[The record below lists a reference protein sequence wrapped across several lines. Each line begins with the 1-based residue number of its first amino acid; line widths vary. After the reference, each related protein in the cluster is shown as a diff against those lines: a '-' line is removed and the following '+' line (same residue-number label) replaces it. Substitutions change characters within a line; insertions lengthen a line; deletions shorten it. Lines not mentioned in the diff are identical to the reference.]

1 MHKFNLVHR
10 DIKPENIMYSP
21 KFDRMVF
28 IDFGLSTFIQEEIG
42 NKTMTEFVGNIHYC
56 GPEMWKAYKDEK

>member
-1 MHKFNLVHR
+1 
-10 DIKPENIMYSP
+10 MYSP